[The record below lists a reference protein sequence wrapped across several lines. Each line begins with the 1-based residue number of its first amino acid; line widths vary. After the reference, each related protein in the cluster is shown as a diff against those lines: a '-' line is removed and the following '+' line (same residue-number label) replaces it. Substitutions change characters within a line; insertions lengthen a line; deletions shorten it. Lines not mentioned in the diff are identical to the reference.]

1 MTVPDTPL
9 DTRTP
14 LAAWIPL
21 LVDLL
26 GLPAEEV
33 AARSRQ
39 ESFTALGGTSLQAI
53 ALTADGQRHLA
64 RDVEVA
70 RLLGTLPL
78 AEALAGARAYVRTD
92 PAPRPAGAEPRDR
105 ELLPGQKAMLAAH
118 LAGRDQ
124 AYHLMFTLQPDG
136 PLDPD
141 RTQAALH
148 ALTARHESLRTLFT
162 EHAGGARRTVL
173 PAGHTPRLLHQ
184 RLPDG
189 TDPVRA
195 VHELYGRRAAELLR
209 PFEQPP
215 VVFVRTDTGERTLLT
230 VLVHHVLADGWSIG
244 VLWREFARLHQDGP
258 AVLPA
263 TAPSPDWT
271 ATRLA
276 AKEADGTLAAATD
289 RVTARLAGAPLVAAL
304 PGDHPRAEEADGR
317 GERLLLALEPALA
330 DAVERLARHAR
341 TTVTSVLLA
350 AWALAAAR
358 RAATDDLLLG
368 VAASG
373 RSEAGMADLVALCTR
388 IVPVRC
394 RTGGR
399 QTATDYVRATAA
411 ALADAVTDADL
422 PFAHVVGALAGEV
435 DGSRNPVAQI
445 GFAAHHDLVPDSF
458 DTADGSRWQVH
469 EGHCHGSV
477 FDALLFVQDWSRRP
491 RLAVEYA
498 SSAQSAADAGEL
510 TESFRAVLAELA
522 ARPDRP
528 IDEVTGLSAAQ
539 HRRLAELGDGT
550 PFATD
555 DDLWTR
561 FEQQAASRPDA
572 LAVDD
577 PYAGVTL
584 TYRQLHAHALA
595 QAERLREVGVRPG
608 DRVVLELPRSA
619 AEAVAVLGVLSLPAA
634 YVAVDPGVPA
644 DRRARIAATTT
655 PTARI
660 GGTPDDPALTAV
672 PTCPPATFPE
682 PAQPTAADHAA
693 AVPAVLAGPS
703 SGGTPAVPQG
713 SPVALLP
720 EGVPAAAGA
729 RAGAAAYI
737 SFTSGTT
744 GEPKGVVVPHR
755 AVLRL
760 ADDER
765 LFADPAAG
773 VRMLRLSPLAFDAST
788 LELLVPLATGGT
800 VVVHPPEEPTPAGL
814 AAFLPASGT
823 THAWL
828 TSGLF
833 HLVADH
839 RPEAFAGLR
848 QLFTG
853 GGVVSPDHVRRVL
866 RRCTGLRVT
875 NGYGPTENTTFTA
888 VCHADGAHE
897 VPDPFPIGSPVRGT
911 ALRIVDAA
919 GRPVP
924 PGAVGELRAAGAGLA
939 DGYLGDPERTAEVFT
954 DLAGLREYRTGDLV
968 RWGADGRLRFLG
980 RADRQVKIAGHRVEP
995 VAVERRIR
1003 EQPGVLDA
1011 VVFLAA
1017 ERLCAAV
1024 KAPDGLLAAV
1034 REAVEP
1040 GLAPYERPQRWL
1052 AVDAFPLDRNG
1063 KVDLRAL
1070 AALAA
1075 PPFLTAPPAL
1085 TAPSTLTAPPPETAS
1100 APAAVPT
1107 AVPAADLEELISEAW
1122 AEVLGTDDFDP
1133 DEGFFDVGGD
1143 SLGVALV
1150 RRRLQERL
1158 GGRPIPLTDLYRFPS
1173 VQALAAHLRTTT
1185 TGVPR

>member
-1 MTVPDTPL
+1 MTLPVSPLTEWTPL
-9 DTRTP
+9 
-14 LAAWIPL
+14 I
-21 LVDLL
+21 VDLL

-53 ALTADGQRHLA
+53 ALTANGQRHLA
-64 RDVEVA
+64 LDVEVA
-70 RLLGTLPL
+70 RLLGALPL
-78 AEALAGARAYVRTD
+78 AEALAGARTYVRTD

-141 RTQAALH
+141 RTEAALR

-173 PAGHTPRLLHQ
+173 PAGRTPRLLHQ
-184 RLPDG
+184 RLPAG

-258 AVLPA
+258 AALPA

-317 GERLLLALEPALA
+317 GERLLLTLEPALA
-330 DAVERLARHAR
+330 EAVERLARHAR

-358 RAATDDLLLG
+358 RAATEDLLLG

-373 RSEAGMADLVALCTR
+373 RSEAGMADLVGLCTR

-399 QTATDYVRATAA
+399 QTAAEYVRATAA

-422 PFAHVVGALAGEV
+422 PFARVVGALAGEV

-445 GFAAHHDLVPDSF
+445 GFAAHHDLVPHSF

-577 PYAGVTL
+577 PHAGVRL

-595 QAERLREVGVRPG
+595 QADRLREAGVRPG

-619 AEAVAVLGVLSLPAA
+619 AEAVAVLGVLGLPAS

-644 DRRARIAATTT
+644 DRRARIVAATT
-655 PTARI
+655 PAARI

-672 PTCPPATFPE
+672 PTCPPATFP
-682 PAQPTAADHAA
+682 ADS
-693 AVPAVLAGPS
+693 PP
-703 SGGTPAVPQG
+703 GGTPDVSRG
-713 SPVALLP
+713 SSAPGGPAALLP
-720 EGVPAAAGA
+720 EGVPTAAG
-729 RAGAAAYI
+729 AGAAAYI

-866 RRCTGLRVT
+866 RRCAGLRVT

-1070 AALAA
+1070 AVLAA
-1075 PPFLTAPPAL
+1075 PPVLAAP
-1085 TAPSTLTAPPPETAS
+1085 S
-1100 APAAVPT
+1100 APAAPPVLAAPSE
-1107 AVPAADLEELISEAW
+1107 PAAPPPGAAPSADLEELISEAW

-1150 RRRLQERL
+1150 RRRLQEQL